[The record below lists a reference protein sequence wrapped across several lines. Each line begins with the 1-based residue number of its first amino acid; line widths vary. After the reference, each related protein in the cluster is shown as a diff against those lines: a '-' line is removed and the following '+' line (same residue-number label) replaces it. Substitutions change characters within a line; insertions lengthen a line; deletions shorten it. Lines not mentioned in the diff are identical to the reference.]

1 VMCQHCSHA
10 PCEGVCPVLA
20 TYHNLDGLNTMIYNR
35 CVGTRY
41 CANNCPYSARRFNFH
56 TFGWPESFNLML
68 NPDVLVR
75 EMGVMEKCTF
85 CVQNIRSFKDD
96 WRDQAGFAGQGVAPK
111 ESDSP
116 EMASAYQ
123 RIAACAAVCPTNA
136 ITFGNFKD
144 EASAV
149 HKKFNDERSYTL
161 LGELNNKPGV
171 RYLARVVHTD
181 VELHHG
187 GGHHDDH
194 GAGHGDDSHGDHSH
208 DKGHDAGHKKNNH
221 KEKEH
226 H

>member
-1 VMCQHCSHA
+1 
-10 PCEGVCPVLA
+10 
-20 TYHNLDGLNTMIYNR
+20 
-35 CVGTRY
+35 
-41 CANNCPYSARRFNFH
+41 
-56 TFGWPESFNLML
+56 ML